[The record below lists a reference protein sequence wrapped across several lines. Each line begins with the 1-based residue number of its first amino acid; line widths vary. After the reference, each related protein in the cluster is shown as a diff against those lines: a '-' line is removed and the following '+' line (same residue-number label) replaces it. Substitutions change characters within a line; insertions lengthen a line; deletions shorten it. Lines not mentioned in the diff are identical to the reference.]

1 MYVAARQPTARSY
14 LTAGVALVGASV
26 IVVSPMA
33 PPMPDIHLPSIR
45 SAEAQLAALANPFD
59 AYAQVFQDTIANLKP
74 IIATAAAD
82 PAPILSKIL
91 SNQVA
96 AVQALLKLLPTTAAG
111 VASAATTTGSA
122 NSTTVSPQ
130 LAATPGAVQALLTA
144 IQTALSQVSTALT
157 TTVPPLLQ
165 SAVGDF
171 TSANIEGAI
180 NNLLLAGLTTVFP
193 VTGVVAPAL
202 DVIAEPLQNVVNAIN
217 THLGPVGAIL
227 SNPLQNVVN
236 VINAVTNGGVLS
248 PLSEAVVGAIGPVI
262 NAAGATGAAI
272 DNVISAAGQGPAAFL
287 DAVVTAPATVLGGVL
302 NGGFGPNLAS
312 LVGLPPALI
321 TVLSGG
327 LLNQQSFPGGA
338 LELPGAIPAFQTLV
352 QTIVNALVPPSI
364 PAAMGLKL
372 TSLTALKAPAALP
385 SLTAGT
391 VSIKTPRA
399 LKPKTTTGATDA
411 GSTTDQSGKPTT
423 TGKDSGSTTD
433 QSGKPTKTGT
443 TGTGSTTDQ
452 SGKPTTTGGTD
463 SGSKGDQ
470 GGSHANAPS
479 STAGQ
484 SGRHAKA
491 SGSSAGSN
499 GGSARHANGSGSS
512 GGGSAGRHHAA

>member
-1 MYVAARQPTARSY
+1 MYVAARQPTTRSY

-33 PPMPDIHLPSIR
+33 PMPDIHLPSIR

-59 AYAQVFQDTIANLKP
+59 AYTQVFQDTIANLKP

-111 VASAATTTGSA
+111 VASTATTTGS
-122 NSTTVSPQ
+122 
-130 LAATPGAVQALLTA
+130 ATPGAVQALLTA

-236 VINAVTNGGVLS
+236 VINAVTDGGVLS

-327 LLNQQSFPGGA
+327 LLNQMSFPGGA

-372 TSLTALKAPAALP
+372 TSLTALKAPSALP

-391 VSIKTPRA
+391 VPLKTPRA
-399 LKPKTTTGATDA
+399 LKPKATTAGATET
-411 GSTTDQSGKPTT
+411 GSTTDQSGKPTR
-423 TGKDSGSTTD
+423 TGGTDTGSTTD
-433 QSGKPTKTGT
+433 QSGKPTKTG
-443 TGTGSTTDQ
+443 
-452 SGKPTTTGGTD
+452 GTD
-463 SGSKGDQ
+463 SGSKDDQ
-470 GGSHANAPS
+470 GGSHANAPT

-491 SGSSAGSN
+491 SGSSAGGN
-499 GGSARHANGSGSS
+499 GGSARHAHGSGSS
-512 GGGSAGRHHAA
+512 AGGNGGSGGRHHAA

>member
-1 MYVAARQPTARSY
+1 MYVATRQAATRYY

-59 AYAQVFQDTIANLKP
+59 AYAQVFQDTIANLQP
-74 IIATAAAD
+74 IIATATAN

-96 AVQALLKLLPTTAAG
+96 AVQALLTLLPTTAAG
-111 VASAATTTGSA
+111 VAGAATTTGSA
-122 NSTTVSPQ
+122 NSTTVSSQ

-144 IQTALSQVSTALT
+144 IQSALSQVSTALT

-248 PLSEAVVGAIGPVI
+248 PLSQAVVGAIGPVI

-272 DNVISAAGQGPAAFL
+272 DNVISAAGEGPAAFL

-302 NGGFGPNLAS
+302 SGGFGPNLAS
-312 LVGLPPALI
+312 LVGLPPELV

-327 LLNQQSFPGGA
+327 LLNPMSFPGGA

-364 PAAMGLKL
+364 PAAMGVNLA
-372 TSLTALKAPAALP
+372 SLSALKAPGALP
-385 SLTAGT
+385 SLTAGA
-391 VSIKTPRA
+391 VSLKAPRA
-399 LKPKTTTGATDA
+399 LTPKPSKTGATD
-411 GSTTDQSGKPTT
+411 T
-423 TGKDSGSTTD
+423 GSTTD
-433 QSGKPTKTGT
+433 QSGKPTKA
-443 TGTGSTTDQ
+443 
-452 SGKPTTTGGTD
+452 GGTD
-463 SGSKGDQ
+463 TGSKDDQ
-470 GGSHANAPS
+470 GDSHANAPS

-491 SGSSAGSN
+491 SGSSAGGN
-499 GGSARHANGSGSS
+499 GGSAGHAHGSGSS
-512 GGGSAGRHHAA
+512 AGGNGGSGGRHHAA

>member
-1 MYVAARQPTARSY
+1 MYVATRQAATRYY

-59 AYAQVFQDTIANLKP
+59 AYAQVFQDTIANLQP
-74 IIATAAAD
+74 IIATATAN

-96 AVQALLKLLPTTAAG
+96 AVQALLKLLPTTTAG
-111 VASAATTTGSA
+111 VASAATMTGSA
-122 NSTTVSPQ
+122 NSTAVSSQ

-144 IQTALSQVSTALT
+144 IQSALSQVSTALT

-193 VTGVVAPAL
+193 VTGIVAPAL

-248 PLSEAVVGAIGPVI
+248 PLSQAVVGAIGPVI

-272 DNVISAAGQGPAAFL
+272 DNVISAAGKGPAAFL

-327 LLNQQSFPGGA
+327 LLNQMSFPGGA

-372 TSLTALKAPAALP
+372 TSLNALKAPSALP
-385 SLTAGT
+385 SLTAGA
-391 VSIKTPRA
+391 VPLKTPRA
-399 LKPKTTTGATDA
+399 LKPKPTRRARRTPGQRRIRVASRRRRARRNRVDD
-411 GSTTDQSGKPTT
+411 GSEWQADE
-423 TGKDSGSTTD
+423 D
-433 QSGKPTKTGT
+433 
-443 TGTGSTTDQ
+443 
-452 SGKPTTTGGTD
+452 
-463 SGSKGDQ
+463 
-470 GGSHANAPS
+470 
-479 STAGQ
+479 
-484 SGRHAKA
+484 GRHRLRVQGRSRRQSRECSQLHCRPKWSSHKGFRLLCRWQRRLGAA
-491 SGSSAGSN
+491 RARFRLLCRWQRRSG
-499 GGSARHANGSGSS
+499 
-512 GGGSAGRHHAA
+512 GRHHAA

>member
-1 MYVAARQPTARSY
+1 MYVATRQAATRYY

-26 IVVSPMA
+26 IAVSPMA

-59 AYAQVFQDTIANLKP
+59 AYAQVFQDTIANLQP
-74 IIATAAAD
+74 IIATAAAN

-96 AVQALLKLLPTTAAG
+96 AVQALLTLLPTTAAG
-111 VASAATTTGSA
+111 VANAATTTGSA
-122 NSTTVSPQ
+122 NSTAVSSQ

-144 IQTALSQVSTALT
+144 IQSALSQVSTALT

-248 PLSEAVVGAIGPVI
+248 PLSQAVVGAIGPVI

-272 DNVISAAGQGPAAFL
+272 DNVISASGEGPAAFL

-312 LVGLPPALI
+312 LVGLPPELI

-327 LLNQQSFPGGA
+327 LLNQMSFPGGA

-364 PAAMGLKL
+364 PAAMGVNLA
-372 TSLTALKAPAALP
+372 SLSALKAPGALP
-385 SLTAGT
+385 SLTAGA
-391 VSIKTPRA
+391 VSLKAPRVLTP
-399 LKPKTTTGATDA
+399 KPAKTGATD
-411 GSTTDQSGKPTT
+411 T
-423 TGKDSGSTTD
+423 GSTTD
-433 QSGKPTKTGT
+433 QSGKPTKTG
-443 TGTGSTTDQ
+443 GTDSGSTTDQ
-452 SGKPTTTGGTD
+452 SGKAAKTGGTD
-463 SGSKGDQ
+463 SGSKDDQ

-491 SGSSAGSN
+491 SGSSAGGN
-499 GGSARHANGSGSS
+499 GGSAHAHGSGSS
-512 GGGSAGRHHAA
+512 AGGNGGSGGRHHAA

>member
-1 MYVAARQPTARSY
+1 MYVAARQPTTRSY

-33 PPMPDIHLPSIR
+33 PMPDIHLPSIR

-82 PAPILSKIL
+82 PAPILSKII

-111 VASAATTTGSA
+111 VASAATTTGS
-122 NSTTVSPQ
+122 
-130 LAATPGAVQALLTA
+130 ATPGAVQALLTA

-236 VINAVTNGGVLS
+236 VINAVTDGGVLS

-327 LLNQQSFPGGA
+327 LLNQMSFPGGA

-372 TSLTALKAPAALP
+372 TSLTALKAPSALP

-391 VSIKTPRA
+391 VPLKTPRA
-399 LKPKTTTGATDA
+399 LKPKPTTAGATE
-411 GSTTDQSGKPTT
+411 
-423 TGKDSGSTTD
+423 
-433 QSGKPTKTGT
+433 
-443 TGTGSTTDQ
+443 TGSTTDQ
-452 SGKPTTTGGTD
+452 SGKPTRTGGTD
-463 SGSKGDQ
+463 TGSKDDQ

-491 SGSSAGSN
+491 SGSSAGGN
-499 GGSARHANGSGSS
+499 GGSARHAHGSGSS
-512 GGGSAGRHHAA
+512 AGGNGGSGGRHHAA

>member
-1 MYVAARQPTARSY
+1 MYVAARQPTTRSY

-33 PPMPDIHLPSIR
+33 PMPDIHLPSIR

-111 VASAATTTGSA
+111 VASAATTTGS
-122 NSTTVSPQ
+122 
-130 LAATPGAVQALLTA
+130 ATPGAVQALLTA

-236 VINAVTNGGVLS
+236 VINAVTDGGVLS

-327 LLNQQSFPGGA
+327 LLNQMSFPGGA

-372 TSLTALKAPAALP
+372 TSLTALKAPSALP

-391 VSIKTPRA
+391 VPLKTPRA
-399 LKPKTTTGATDA
+399 LKPKATTAGGTD
-411 GSTTDQSGKPTT
+411 T
-423 TGKDSGSTTD
+423 GSTTD
-433 QSGKPTKTGT
+433 QSGKPTKTG
-443 TGTGSTTDQ
+443 
-452 SGKPTTTGGTD
+452 GTD
-463 SGSKGDQ
+463 SGSKDDQ
-470 GGSHANAPS
+470 GGSHANAPT

-491 SGSSAGSN
+491 SGSSAGGN
-499 GGSARHANGSGSS
+499 GGSTRHAHGSGSS
-512 GGGSAGRHHAA
+512 AGGNGGSGGRHHAA